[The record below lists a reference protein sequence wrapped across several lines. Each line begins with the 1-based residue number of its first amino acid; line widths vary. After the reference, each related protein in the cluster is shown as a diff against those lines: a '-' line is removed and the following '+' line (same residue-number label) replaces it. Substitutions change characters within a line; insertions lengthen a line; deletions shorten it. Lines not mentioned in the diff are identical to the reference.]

1 LTYEEF
7 NDFLS
12 YIHKMT
18 GEDLPPLSIIRD
30 LFDFID
36 VKKDGII
43 DLNEWIE
50 TFNHVTVKIFYEVY
64 FLGYRG

>member
-1 LTYEEF
+1 
-7 NDFLS
+7 
-12 YIHKMT
+12 MT
-18 GEDLPPLSIIRD
+18 GEDMPSLSIIRD

-50 TFNHVTVKIFYEVY
+50 TFNHVTVSSILTFH
-64 FLGYRG
+64 F